1 VRNRGIL
8 LAVFAAVLLVGLSP
22 LAADPV
28 IKHGIDT
35 FTTTASGKTFYD
47 FADNPIPA
55 GFFCKGS
62 EAFTERV
69 TLRGLPIETEAPGQ
83 LHGADTIVERLDD
96 AAFDA
101 HGTAV
106 TRIQIRAL
114 SLVSMAPIRTACG
127 SYHAYVTLAGK
138 QRATTMRINR
148 TQENGGNFVAPLAVN
163 ARITFIPVKRAQAR
177 GAQTRELTTSFTF
190 PAAPIPWSTTGGAS
204 PKRVGSVMVDTKGDL
219 RPDSLLSGTSNF
231 WPGWAPGGAPHTKS
245 CTMCEP
251 QTCHDPGTGKLHCT
265 GPTYACAPYNCP

>member
-1 VRNRGIL
+1 MRNRGIL
-8 LAVFAAVLLVGLSP
+8 LAVFAGVLLVGLSP

-47 FADNPIPA
+47 FAENPIPA
-55 GFFCKGS
+55 GFFCKSS

-96 AAFDA
+96 AAFDSR
-101 HGTAV
+101 GTAV

-138 QRATTMRINR
+138 QRVTTMRINR
-148 TQENGGNFVAPLAVN
+148 TQENGGNFVAPLAIN
-163 ARITFIPVKRAQAR
+163 ARITFIPVKRAQAQ

-190 PAAPIPWSTTGGAS
+190 PAAPISWSTTGGAS
-204 PKRVGSVMVDTKGDL
+204 PQRVGSVVVDTKGDL
-219 RPDSLLSGTSNF
+219 RPDTLLTGTSNF
-231 WPGWAPGGAPHTKS
+231 WPGWPPGGAPHTKS